1 MLTGC
6 TFISDRWDGEVEGGK
21 TTIKMLFGVTS
32 YEKHQLC
39 ATSHKLRE
47 PIAKGYLT
55 SININLRYPRLPKI
69 LYKIV

>member
-1 MLTGC
+1 MYVYKRQVG
-6 TFISDRWDGEVEGGK
+6 WWVGGEVEGGK

-55 SININLRYPRLPKI
+55 SFFIII
-69 LYKIV
+69 